1 MHPYTEY
8 RSNTT
13 KNLALAHKIDTRD
26 WISRRYLWFINF
38 YPKVPGLEIS
48 GDTSLRPQWVKTPRV
63 TNDFIDGR
71 M

>member
-38 YPKVPGLEIS
+38 YPKVRGL
-48 GDTSLRPQWVKTPRV
+48 DWR
-63 TNDFIDGR
+63 
-71 M
+71 